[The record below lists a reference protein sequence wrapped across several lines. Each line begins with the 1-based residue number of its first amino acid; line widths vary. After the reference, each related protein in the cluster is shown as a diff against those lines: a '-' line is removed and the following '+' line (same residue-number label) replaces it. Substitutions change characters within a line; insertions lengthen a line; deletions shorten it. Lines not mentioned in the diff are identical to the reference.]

1 MSDTTSVNLRIDK
14 DLKQQAETLFASLG
28 INMTTAINMFLR
40 QSVRDQGIP
49 FRVTAAKDYDSVPAY
64 VGKSAKYENYDE
76 FVAASLK
83 ESDMKVAE
91 GRAKYYTADEVR
103 AKLEDL
109 FNEKV

>member
-1 MSDTTSVNLRIDK
+1 MSSFFKHFQRK
-14 DLKQQAETLFASLG
+14 EKCE
-28 INMTTAINMFLR
+28 NMVKNKLLNNM
-40 QSVRDQGIP
+40 
-49 FRVTAAKDYDSVPAY
+49 
-64 VGKSAKYENYDE
+64 
-76 FVAASLK
+76 K